1 MQNKSRLLFSF
12 PSESIFSEGKGTNKR
27 GKCKIKVQKKIP
39 TELNLQGFLYSIV
52 Y

>member
-1 MQNKSRLLFSF
+1 MQNKSRLLLSF
-12 PSESIFSEGKGTNKR
+12 PSESIFSEGKDTNKQ
-27 GKCKIKVQKKIP
+27 GECKIKTKKIP

>member
-1 MQNKSRLLFSF
+1 MQNKSDFYFHFRVKVSS
-12 PSESIFSEGKGTNKR
+12 PKEKIRINEGNAKYNT
-27 GKCKIKVQKKIP
+27 KKIP